1 MAEIIPWTDLDCH
14 QTTGSCPGNCPRGKQ
29 QQAEIGE
36 NKSKLICARGFLF
49 YLEKFKHLFYC

>member
-36 NKSKLICARGFLF
+36 NKSKLIFARGFYF
-49 YLEKFKHLFYC
+49 T